1 MKQDIGEQ
9 KQDVDIRKL
18 FGEEME
24 GASFSVRTVRN
35 IEKLYLTFGN
45 RVVFGRTDI
54 MKALGITASPAS
66 ALTKK
71 LLDAAILVPVR
82 EKGKGKYLFVK

>member
-24 GASFSVRTVRN
+24 EASFSVRTVRN
-35 IEKLYLTFGN
+35 IEKLYFVFGN

-54 MKALGITASPAS
+54 MEALGITASPAS

-71 LLDAAILVPVR
+71 LLDAAILVHVKG
-82 EKGKGKYLFVK
+82 KGKGKYLFVK